1 MTKLDKVECA
11 VSGEKDIK
19 IGNKGSEH
27 FWTFTLSTKDD
38 SKLHYVALINDANR
52 HHFSLVSVK
61 HHGRLSPTGAE
72 EEDTAD
78 SSQKDNDFVSQI
90 ESPLAWTGQEQVGSG
105 SMQNYMP
112 RNSFFYIHTHIK
124 TEFNHFLFL

>member
-90 ESPLAWTGQEQVGSG
+90 ESPLAWTGQEQVGS
-105 SMQNYMP
+105 SLMMNYMP
-112 RNSFFYIHTHIK
+112 RSFFLIYTYIK
-124 TEFNHFLFL
+124 TKLNHFLLL

>member
-90 ESPLAWTGQEQVGSG
+90 ESPLAWTGQEQVGS
-105 SMQNYMP
+105 SLMKNCMP
-112 RNSFFYIHTHIK
+112 RNSFFLYIRI
-124 TEFNHFLFL
+124 

>member
-1 MTKLDKVECA
+1 MTKLDQIECA

-52 HHFSLVSVK
+52 HQFSLVSVK

-78 SSQKDNDFVSQI
+78 SSQKDTDFVSQI
-90 ESPLAWTGQEQVGSG
+90 ESPLAWTGQEQVRNS
-105 SMQNYMP
+105 SVKNYMP
-112 RNSFFYIHTHIK
+112 RNSFLPNMT
-124 TEFNHFLFL
+124 